1 MMRIAVFGASGAI
14 GIHFIKSALKEGHDL
29 HLYSRKKIDLAD
41 PTKTKLFIGELS
53 DYQSIME
60 TIKGTDAVVSFLG
73 PALKFS
79 YPGMPIATGHENIIR
94 AMKEQNVSRFITIAT
109 PAVKFEKDK
118 TSIVTVMPRI
128 MASLFMPK
136 PYKEIVA
143 VGNLTKS
150 SGLDWTIIRFLA
162 PINGEPTGK
171 ANVTFGDKKIG
182 FKITRADIAAFALKE
197 LTQGEYIKSMPII
210 GS

>member
-1 MMRIAVFGASGAI
+1 MKIAVFGASGAI
-14 GIHFIKSALKEGHDL
+14 GTHFIKSALKEGHDL

-41 PTKTKLFIGELS
+41 PAKTKLFIGELS
-53 DYQSIME
+53 DIE
-60 TIKGTDAVVSFLG
+60 TIRKTIKDTDAVVSFLG

-79 YPGMPIATGHENIIR
+79 YPGMPITTGHENIIR
-94 AMKEQNVSRFITIAT
+94 AMKELNISRFMTIAT

-118 TSIVTVMPRI
+118 SSIVTIMPKI
-128 MASLFMPK
+128 MARVFMPK

-143 VGNLTKS
+143 VGKLTKS

-162 PINGEPTGK
+162 PVDGEPTGK
-171 ANVTFGDKKIG
+171 VNVTFGDKKIG

-197 LTQGEYIKSMPII
+197 LTQKEYVRSMPII